1 MGLGLLLRGGFQ
13 VSSNRYNRPE
23 GTRSTITKSK
33 LRKKPEQ
40 ITRPRTWANW
50 AEQAR
55 RDLERNKRL
64 IG

>member
-13 VSSNRYNRPE
+13 VSNRYTRPE
-23 GTRSTITKSK
+23 GTRSVVTKSN
-33 LRKKPEQ
+33 LKKKSKQ
-40 ITRPRTWANW
+40 IHRPSNWANW

>member
-1 MGLGLLLRGGFQ
+1 M
-13 VSSNRYNRPE
+13 SNRYNRPE
-23 GTRSTITKSK
+23 GTRSVITKSK
-33 LRKKPEQ
+33 LKKKPKQ
-40 ITRPRTWANW
+40 ITRPSNWANW